1 MKNRREFLKA
11 SCAGAVALAI
21 GSGAKAKPA
30 ARKPN
35 FVFFLID
42 DLGWS
47 DVGCYGNKFNETP
60 NIDRLA
66 AQGMRFTD
74 AYAAC
79 PVCSPTR
86 ASIVAGQ
93 YPARLGIIDFIPG
106 HWRPFEK
113 LTVPINRQ
121 QYLPLKSVT
130 LAETLKSAGY
140 TCGAFG
146 KWHLGGKGRLPD
158 AQGFDTMVVAGG
170 GRHFGNSTTPNIHLT
185 KDDYLAEAITA
196 RGVEFIEANKNR
208 PFFLYVMHYAV
219 HIPLQ
224 ARKKLIARYEKKT
237 KPPKGVNNPTYAAMI
252 QHVDDSV
259 GSILAKLDELKLA
272 DNTVVVFFSDNGGL
286 RQHFR
291 KIGPIVTT
299 NAPLRD
305 EKGTLYEGGIR
316 EPMIVRWPGRV
327 KAGDTCNQPVTSV
340 DFYPTFLDIAGVKRP
355 GDHVLDGESIVPLLV
370 SSGKLQRDA
379 IYWHYPVYHHST
391 PAGAIRQGP
400 WKLIEFFDAG
410 PSRCELYNLKDDIG
424 ESNDL
429 AAKMP
434 GKVRELQ
441 QKLSQ
446 WRKSVNARLPKKN
459 PDYDPDKAARW
470 GRHPGSNRPR
480 KGKTAR

>member
-224 ARKKLIARYEKKT
+224 ARKKLVAKYEKKT
-237 KPPKGVNNPTYAAMI
+237 KPPTGVNNPTYAAMI
-252 QHVDDSV
+252 EHVDDSV

-441 QKLSQ
+441 QKLGQ
-446 WRKSVNARLPKKN
+446 WRESVNARLPKKN